1 MTPVLP
7 PPHFRSSLSPLFL
20 LPSKNIEL
28 TEGHPPLCCDHM
40 LLKCLFATSLLLPV
54 RAAGP
59 WWEEKL
65 NQCGEVAAVLLRLQ
79 TRGNERDEK
88 KRSDKMFLVRRSRV
102 LRLCFHLP
110 LRLVVWRPTM
120 GGNSEGEASWR
131 CVTRKGNKR
140 WGSTD
145 TKQNH
150 RCTSGLLIKI
160 QLTACWFFFLHAG
173 REEARIRSFFKYIP
187 ERNVYLCTVS
197 GRLGV

>member
-28 TEGHPPLCCDHM
+28 TEGHPPLCCDRM
-40 LLKCLFATSLLLPV
+40 LLKCLFATSLLPPV

-120 GGNSEGEASWR
+120 GGILRVKHPGGVLQGKEIKDEWAQTQNR
-131 CVTRKGNKR
+131 I
-140 WGSTD
+140 TD
-145 TKQNH
+145 
-150 RCTSGLLIKI
+150 
-160 QLTACWFFFLHAG
+160 
-173 REEARIRSFFKYIP
+173 ARLDY
-187 ERNVYLCTVS
+187 
-197 GRLGV
+197 